1 MPLNE
6 ELESIISSLVDS
18 IEEEKRLVGAKDV
31 VRALNDSAEYPI
43 NSAENFSLHV
53 TLGLIDPMNGLIEEA
68 AAENIKGYREL
79 NETQQR
85 RVKMLWA
92 RYQRAEHALAGMCEA
107 LNGTHV
113 CSCDEARFILR
124 RFELF
129 LRGDTVEFLGF
140 PPDAEREWYMPKHGS
155 AKDWL
160 DVAYGIVFNRYDEKY
175 IGAVSRLAEQY
186 GKEGEDSE

>member
-85 RVKMLWA
+85 R
-92 RYQRAEHALAGMCEA
+92 
-107 LNGTHV
+107 
-113 CSCDEARFILR
+113 
-124 RFELF
+124 
-129 LRGDTVEFLGF
+129 
-140 PPDAEREWYMPKHGS
+140 
-155 AKDWL
+155 
-160 DVAYGIVFNRYDEKY
+160 
-175 IGAVSRLAEQY
+175 
-186 GKEGEDSE
+186 